1 MNYRSS
7 LRISV
12 AFLAPLAFFAVGT
25 LTNAQQKIP
34 DARLRVTVQ
43 QKEKGKL
50 NPAFHVQELR
60 CFGGKCS
67 LTTVTLNSCRAS
79 PASNHL
85 ASPVVIERTS
95 TDEGDLKVS
104 IEGNTLVTIE
114 TGSDIGGNYTTTQR
128 FTYEKPRAGETALN
142 LISYSG
148 GSVKTSVVA
157 KQVITIEYIPLKEGL
172 PGGMHAEATLNCPLG
187 LPALTRPLR

>member
-1 MNYRSS
+1 MKHASVC
-7 LRISV
+7 RITV
-12 AFLAPLAFFAVGT
+12 ASFALVALLVFSTLGT
-25 LTNAQQKIP
+25 AQQKIP

-50 NPAFHVQELR
+50 NPAFHVQELH

-67 LTTVTLNSCRAS
+67 LTTVILNSCRPS
-79 PASNHL
+79 PVSNRL

-104 IEGNTLVTIE
+104 IEGHTLVTIE

-128 FTYEKPRAGETALN
+128 FTYEKPSAGETAVN
-142 LISYSG
+142 LID
-148 GSVKTSVVA
+148 
-157 KQVITIEYIPLKEGL
+157 
-172 PGGMHAEATLNCPLG
+172 
-187 LPALTRPLR
+187 